1 MNVALDRTL
10 ILLIEHKDMM
20 FRLIDYMDQHQ
31 RKDLP
36 TEVFFNSI
44 HAKLSSMVNKKE
56 KETARLND
64 AFELNNLIK
73 TGIVSEFNKS
83 RGTIAFQPAVL
94 DIFRLF
100 EKERLRGLRSAD
112 LENIRKQLEG
122 AYQQLEALSFTGDN
136 IAFLEQH
143 DHLFDLL
150 RRINSQI
157 QNNTAHLQ
165 HEADRLSKRLDHDQ
179 VLLSLDKSHQ
189 HREMLV
195 QVRKIYDRE
204 IIPTLEFLNSRE
216 YSKTKAPLTIIDD
229 IIKLYDRRGYEND
242 SYYIDQYKLSILS
255 HYKAVEKVKQAMQ
268 RYLHQERRHRL
279 TYNAIENAYLNLQKL
294 AQSTFTESLKDKYIF
309 KAMEPGT
316 LYFHGLKT
324 HAGGQEACIE
334 WHDRNHVIC
343 FNEYLINQNAR
354 KRSDSSAEVKTF
366 NNKSPKDPHNAI
378 KRRIKLLIERCNI
391 NPPIDD
397 IYVVVHHLLLENLQ
411 QDYQL
416 PYLLYGVSCFK
427 QQLGKRFKVQVSF
440 NHPQQSIR
448 HRNQVLEYN
457 KREFIL

>member
-20 FRLIDYMDQHQ
+20 FRLIDYMDQSQ

-44 HAKLSSMVNKKE
+44 HAKLESMANKKE
-56 KETARLND
+56 TVRLND
-64 AFELNNLIK
+64 AFELDNLIK

-94 DIFRLF
+94 DIFRMF
-100 EKERLRGLRSAD
+100 DKERVRGMRSAD

-122 AYQQLEALSFTGDN
+122 VYQQLEALSFADDN

-179 VLLSLDKSHQ
+179 AVLSLDKSRQ
-189 HREMLV
+189 HRAMLV
-195 QVRKIYDRE
+195 QVKKIYDRE
-204 IIPTLEFLNSRE
+204 IIPTLEFLNARE
-216 YSKTKAPLTIIDD
+216 YSKTKAPLAIIDD
-229 IIKLYDRRGYEND
+229 IIRLYDVRAYEDD

-255 HYKAVEKVKQAMQ
+255 HYKAVEKVKQALQ

-279 TYNAIENAYLNLQKL
+279 TYNSIEKAYLNLQTL

-309 KAMEPGT
+309 KAMET
-316 LYFHGLKT
+316 EALYFHGLKT

-334 WHDRNHVIC
+334 WHDRNHLIY

-354 KRSDSSAEVKTF
+354 KRGDSSAEIKTF
-366 NNKSPKDPHNAI
+366 NNKSPNDPHNVI
-378 KRRIKLLIERCNI
+378 KRRVKQLVERCDI
-391 NPPIDD
+391 KPPIDD
-397 IYVVVHHLLLENLQ
+397 LYVVVHHLLLENLQ

-427 QQLGKRFKVQVSF
+427 QQHGGKFKVQVSF
-440 NHPQQSIR
+440 NRPQRSIR
-448 HRNQVLEYN
+448 HQNQVLEYN

>member
-20 FRLIDYMDQHQ
+20 FQLIDYMDQNQ

-36 TEVFFNSI
+36 AEVFFNGI
-44 HAKLSSMVNKKE
+44 RAKLENISSKKE
-56 KETARLND
+56 TDRLND
-64 AFELNNLIK
+64 AFDLGNLVK

-100 EKERLRGLRSAD
+100 DKERVRGLRSAD
-112 LENIRKQLEG
+112 LENIRVQLEN
-122 AYQQLEALSFTGDN
+122 AYRQLEALSFADDN

-157 QNNTAHLQ
+157 QNNTDHLQ
-165 HEADRLSKRLDHDQ
+165 HEADRLSRRLDHDQ
-179 VLLSLDKSHQ
+179 ALLSLHESRQ

-195 QVRKIYDRE
+195 QVRHIYDRE
-204 IIPTLEFLNSRE
+204 IIPTLEFLNARE
-216 YSKTKAPLTIIDD
+216 YSKTKAPLTVIDD
-229 IIKLYDRRGYEND
+229 ISRLYDIRGYEDD

-255 HYKAVEKVKQAMQ
+255 HYKALEKVKQALQ

-279 TYNAIENAYLNLQKL
+279 TYDAIEKAYLNLQAL
-294 AQSTFTESLKDKYIF
+294 AQSTFTESLKEKYIF
-309 KAMEPGT
+309 KLLDEKM
-316 LYFHGLKT
+316 LYFYGLKT
-324 HAGGQEACIE
+324 HSAGQEARIE
-334 WHDRNHVIC
+334 WHDRKHLIY
-343 FNEYLINQNAR
+343 FNEYLINRNAR
-354 KRSDSSAEVKTF
+354 KRSDSSAQIKTF
-366 NNKSPKDPHNAI
+366 DNKQQGDRHNAV
-378 KRRIKLLIERCNI
+378 KRRIEQLVEGFDIK
-391 NPPIDD
+391 PPVDD
-397 IYVVVHHLLLENLQ
+397 LYVVVHNLLAEQLQ

-416 PYLLYGVSCFK
+416 NYLLYGVSCFK
-427 QQLGKRFKVQVSF
+427 QRHGKKFKVQVSF
-440 NHPQQSIR
+440 NRPQQCIR
-448 HRNQVLEYN
+448 HQNQVLEYN

>member
-10 ILLIEHKDMM
+10 ILLIENKNIM
-20 FRLIDYMDQHQ
+20 FRLIDYMDQNQ

-36 TEVFFNSI
+36 AEVFFNSI
-44 HAKLSSMVNKKE
+44 HAQLASMGSKKE
-56 KETARLND
+56 TDRLND
-64 AFELNNLIK
+64 AFELGNLIK

-100 EKERLRGLRSAD
+100 DKERVRGLRSAD
-112 LENIRKQLEG
+112 LENIRIQLEN
-122 AYQQLEALSFTGDN
+122 AYRQLETLSFADDN

-150 RRINSQI
+150 RRVNSQI

-165 HEADRLSKRLDHDQ
+165 HEADRLSKRLDHDEA
-179 VLLSLDKSHQ
+179 LLSLDKSRQ
-189 HREMLV
+189 QREILT

-204 IIPTLEFLNSRE
+204 IIPTLEFLNARE
-216 YSKTKAPLTIIDD
+216 YSKTQAPLTIIDE
-229 IIKLYDRRGYEND
+229 IIRLYALRGYEDD

-255 HYKAVEKVKQAMQ
+255 HYKAVEKVKQALQ

-279 TYNAIENAYLNLQKL
+279 TYDAIEKAYLDLQSL
-294 AQSTFTESLKDKYIF
+294 AHNTFTENLKDKYIF
-309 KAMEPGT
+309 KAMGSET

-324 HAGGQEACIE
+324 HSGGQEARIE
-334 WHDRNHVIC
+334 WHDRNHLIY
-343 FNEYLINQNAR
+343 FNEYLIARNAR
-354 KRSDSSAEVKTF
+354 KRSDSSAEIKTF
-366 NNKSPKDPHNAI
+366 NNRSLYDPNNVI
-378 KRRIKLLIERCNI
+378 KRQVKQWVERLDIE
-391 NPPIDD
+391 PPIDD
-397 IYVVVHHLLLENLQ
+397 LYAFLHHLLMENLQ

-416 PYLLYGVSCFK
+416 PSLLYGVSCFK
-427 QQLGKRFKVQVSF
+427 QKYGGKFKVQVSF
-440 NHPQQSIR
+440 NHPQRSIR
-448 HRNQVLEYN
+448 HQGQVLEYN